1 MEKRTLRRIIMSL
14 ISIFITSIIFA
25 TVTFAWLYSNRNVD
39 SLNSN
44 MSLYFDDTT
53 AEYEVFRYDITTSRG
68 TTKDAAGVDLDI
80 SNVDLNQYDLI
91 FLKRNRYTP
100 IFARVEITRLQ
111 SMPLSGKVYLTVTRT
126 SHDDA
131 NTTSASAD
139 PMGNYASSVMRFSGW
154 VSQSYDPDPAA
165 LYTLIDNELYE
176 TIVVDKTYGGNAK
189 LDSDVF
195 TTATGSQGNRTY
207 TKADYITLE
216 MTYGSD
222 DWVSKTIN
230 EGTENQKTVQV
241 LNIYLY
247 ISYDVELIN
256 YYVEEHNMAATQIGA
271 NLVEFTNDIDV
282 LRVSYQKVGQ

>member
-1 MEKRTLRRIIMSL
+1 MLYATSTTIATL
-14 ISIFITSIIFA
+14 
-25 TVTFAWLYSNRNVD
+25 
-39 SLNSN
+39 
-44 MSLYFDDTT
+44 
-53 AEYEVFRYDITTSRG
+53 
-68 TTKDAAGVDLDI
+68 
-80 SNVDLNQYDLI
+80 
-91 FLKRNRYTP
+91 
-100 IFARVEITRLQ
+100 
-111 SMPLSGKVYLTVTRT
+111 
-126 SHDDA
+126 
-131 NTTSASAD
+131 NTTITIIDMIS
-139 PMGNYASSVMRFSGW
+139 PLKL
-154 VSQSYDPDPAA
+154 

-282 LRVSYQKVGQ
+282 LRVSYQKAGQ

>member
-1 MEKRTLRRIIMSL
+1 MEKKTLRKFIMSL
-14 ISIFITSIIFA
+14 VSIFITSIIFA

-39 SLNSN
+39 SLNSR

-53 AEYEVFRYDITTSRG
+53 AEYEVFRYDITTSSG
-68 TTKDAAGVDLDI
+68 TTKDANGVDLDI

-91 FLKRNRYTP
+91 FLRRNRYTP

-111 SMPLSGKVYLTVTRT
+111 SMPLNGKVYLTVSRNNNG
-126 SHDDA
+126 DA
-131 NTTSASAD
+131 TTTSNSDD
-139 PMGNYASSVMRFSGW
+139 PMGTYASSVMRFSGW
-154 VSQSYDPDPAA
+154 VSQSYDSDPSV
-165 LYTLIDNELYE
+165 LYQLIDSELYN
-176 TIVVDKTYGGNAK
+176 TIVVDKSYDSNSK

-195 TTATGSQGNRTY
+195 VTVTGQEGNRTY
-207 TKADYITLE
+207 TKADSITLE

-230 EGTENQKTVQV
+230 AGTENQKTVQV

-256 YYVEEHNMAATQIGA
+256 YYVVEHDMAATQIGA

-282 LRVSYQKVGQ
+282 LRVSYQKAGQ